1 MYQGSHLSKNRCV
14 LKHLL
19 PSKHRSL
26 VITSFLACKVVR
38 SYAILDTPPTHLQ
51 SSALKPDFLKV
62 EKSLTILCFSVFRWI
77 KQIRQPSR
85 FWQLL
90 KKKFWGTCVCRKY
103 IRSLWSFWSLTKL
116 PTLNRLNS
124 RNWANNLKMVVRWYP
139 LPLKGDSR
147 KRTKNTI

>member
-26 VITSFLACKVVR
+26 VTKSFLACKVVR

-77 KQIRQPSR
+77 EQIRQPSR

-124 RNWANNLKMVVRWYP
+124 RKANNLKMVVRWYP
-139 LPLKGDSR
+139 VPLKGDSQ

>member
-26 VITSFLACKVVR
+26 VTKSFLACKVVR

-62 EKSLTILCFSVFRWI
+62 EKSLTISCFSVFRWI

-90 KKKFWGTCVCRKY
+90 KKKFLGTCVCRKY

-116 PTLNRLNS
+116 PTLHRLNS
-124 RNWANNLKMVVRWYP
+124 RKANNLKMVVR
-139 LPLKGDSR
+139 
-147 KRTKNTI
+147 

>member
-26 VITSFLACKVVR
+26 VTTSFLACKVVR

-77 KQIRQPSR
+77 KTNSPTFSFLAIAQEKILRYMCMQKIYSFPLVVLVTHKASHP
-85 FWQLL
+85 
-90 KKKFWGTCVCRKY
+90 KSVKFQK
-103 IRSLWSFWSLTKL
+103 SKQF
-116 PTLNRLNS
+116 
-124 RNWANNLKMVVRWYP
+124 
-139 LPLKGDSR
+139 
-147 KRTKNTI
+147 KNGS